1 MAKPTHADAMLLME
15 YFKLWDT
22 PFDGEA
28 WTFFR
33 TCREQGVFED
43 YDRFTEAVPRTS
55 HEWVLFDRVLCAFEQ
70 AATLMKHGLMHP
82 DLYFDIWPDPNR
94 VWQRVEV
101 VVRRLREDGD
111 PRAYSGLEW
120 LAARSAEWR
129 AAQVSDPLPA

>member
-1 MAKPTHADAMLLME
+1 MLLME

-33 TCREQGVFED
+33 KCREEGAFED
-43 YDRFTEAVPRTS
+43 YERFTQAVPRAS

-70 AATLMKHGLMHP
+70 AATLMKHDLMHP
-82 DLYFDIWPDPNR
+82 DLYFDIWPDANR

-101 VVRRLREDGD
+101 VVRGLREDGD

-120 LAARSAEWR
+120 LAARSKEWR
-129 AAQVSDPLPA
+129 AAQTSDLQA